1 MAEPI
6 EKKNPGGPEGRD
18 PNRMPGGSSV
28 GVVKERKQQEQDEER
43 RRMEEEMLA
52 LHKRRQSIERSPPS
66 KKPRK
71 EAEGGLDVTVESEE
85 DEMEVV
91 AEVGARE
98 EKKIDEA
105 RRILQGME
113 DLIVDV
119 FHKAKVKKE
128 YRDMLLDAVKNMRSV
143 VVDMEIEA
151 AMNRGRLAERG
162 ELMREL
168 RKVGHYGGGD
178 GQRAGAI
185 TYAIAAGAGR
195 ALEGGSREN
204 RERSMEVVITGE
216 GKDPEDI
223 RRDLVRGNP
232 EGLGVRVERMIKTR
246 KGLVVAVSG
255 KEDAER
261 LKTNEELK
269 RKGYVVKDGLR
280 KNPMIMVYDLEKGR
294 VEEDTLKEIF
304 QRNFRETS
312 MSEMEFLRDVKVRR
326 KIKQVGRQ

>member
-28 GVVKERKQQEQDEER
+28 GVVTERKQQEQDEER
-43 RRMEEEMLA
+43 RRTEEEMLA

-71 EAEGGLDVTVESEE
+71 EAEGGLDVTVELEE
-85 DEMEVV
+85 AEMEVV

-195 ALEGGSREN
+195 ALEGGSIVEKIERE
-204 RERSMEVVITGE
+204 VW
-216 GKDPEDI
+216 K
-223 RRDLVRGNP
+223 
-232 EGLGVRVERMIKTR
+232 
-246 KGLVVAVSG
+246 
-255 KEDAER
+255 
-261 LKTNEELK
+261 
-269 RKGYVVKDGLR
+269 
-280 KNPMIMVYDLEKGR
+280 
-294 VEEDTLKEIF
+294 
-304 QRNFRETS
+304 
-312 MSEMEFLRDVKVRR
+312 
-326 KIKQVGRQ
+326 